1 MILEKN
7 DLISYWASAINGR
20 NIKVE
25 VGDYLFD
32 DYITD
37 TNIFFPE
44 KKNYM
49 VFDHN
54 GKKQYSAY
62 LSIKSFPKDT
72 SNKLFTELQKL
83 NVEFNIYQYYYAEDV
98 ATSIKLNTE
107 KINRLSKV
115 SRFNQTVLLEA
126 CAILSEVI
134 RYSLTLKYS

>member
-1 MILEKN
+1 MNKLHEYNLELLEKN

-20 NIKVE
+20 NIKIE

-54 GKKQYSAY
+54 ADEFCC
-62 LSIKSFPKDT
+62 LAIDFDT
-72 SNKLFTELQKL
+72 
-83 NVEFNIYQYYYAEDV
+83 
-98 ATSIKLNTE
+98 
-107 KINRLSKV
+107 KV
-115 SRFNQTVLLEA
+115 FSLV
-126 CAILSEVI
+126 VI
-134 RYSLTLKYS
+134 TK